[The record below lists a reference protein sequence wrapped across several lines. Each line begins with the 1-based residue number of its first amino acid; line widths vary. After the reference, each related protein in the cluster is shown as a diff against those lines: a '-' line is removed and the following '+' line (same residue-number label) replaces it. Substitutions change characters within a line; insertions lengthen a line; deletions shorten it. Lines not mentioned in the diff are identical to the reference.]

1 MLYYGNTLGLT
12 TAISGVRPERPF
24 LPILFWEPVKKQAL
38 CAALHGF
45 PFKEGSMTM
54 NRGNMFNRRMRQWQD
69 SASHLQSAVRDQA
82 SSLADQTM
90 EGLEKGQKAVGK
102 WEKAVMDSARDNPTL
117 FLGIAAAVIALAGLL
132 AGLILSR
139 KK

>member
-1 MLYYGNTLGLT
+1 
-12 TAISGVRPERPF
+12 
-24 LPILFWEPVKKQAL
+24 
-38 CAALHGF
+38 
-45 PFKEGSMTM
+45 M
-54 NRGNMFNRRMRQWQD
+54 NRGKMFNRRMRQWQD

-90 EGLEKGQKAVGK
+90 EGFEKGQKAVGK

-132 AGLILSR
+132 LGLILSR